1 MVIIFIGNEILLTA
15 ELAKASESKRMVLPM
30 SKQEVTCK
38 CCLELLNTIRD
49 KIGTAV
55 PIKAIGPQKA
65 VVKPV
70 RTEEIR
76 IK

>member
-1 MVIIFIGNEILLTA
+1 MA
-15 ELAKASESKRMVLPM
+15 ELAKASESKRIILPI

-38 CCLELLNTIRD
+38 CCLELLNTMRD
-49 KIGTAV
+49 RIGTAV

-70 RTEEIR
+70 NTDEIK